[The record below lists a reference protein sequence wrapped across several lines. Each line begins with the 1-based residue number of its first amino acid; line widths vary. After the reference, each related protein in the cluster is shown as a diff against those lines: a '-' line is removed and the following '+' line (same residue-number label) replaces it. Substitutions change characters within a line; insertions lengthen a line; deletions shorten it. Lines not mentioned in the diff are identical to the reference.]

1 VAFVLPEAAVEVP
14 EAAAAAPALLAWLGR
29 FGQLAG
35 MATSLLGVLF
45 GNRPS
50 EPATGNAMR
59 PIVDLLAYPQRA
71 MYLALFYINTALD
84 AASHALVQT
93 NNRLGAAYNQALRI
107 TSGWVNAETRAR
119 VAQVRF
125 LDKRIGDAYNQ
136 ALRVTSG
143 WVNAETRARVAQVR
157 FLDKRIGDAYNQ
169 ALRVTSGWV
178 INGDQATK
186 RAVDTEVTRGVGQHW
201 PQLVTELGAA
211 TTAAGTELIGLRGL
225 IEQVPARAPATLEAA
240 AADPLAVTR
249 VLTRALTECTIP
261 NCRNLSKY
269 GRDLHGLGEALGLAG
284 LVGFLAYCVSHPHE
298 AAVDTEN
305 TAVAL
310 LDGVTHEVS
319 QLLGV

>member
-93 NNRLGAAYNQALRI
+93 NNRLGA
-107 TSGWVNAETRAR
+107 
-119 VAQVRF
+119 
-125 LDKRIGDAYNQ
+125 AYNQ